1 MANERLN
8 ETLVREAL
16 RDAGY
21 FAPGSGITVEEQ
33 SSTDPTLSLLLSV
46 ASKTGKGGKGSPEFI
61 ITSDS
66 DPDLVVVVE
75 CKAATKDH
83 EPTGRQ
89 KPNATKYAVDGALH
103 YAKVLSEA
111 RTVVAIASSGE
122 NSGQWR
128 VSTYV
133 HRQGAD
139 APEELKNPNGT
150 AITTVVPFDTLLEA
164 VKFDPKE
171 KRLTT
176 DDLLNLSKEIHNF
189 IRVKISE
196 SNKALLIAGTL
207 IALKDHKYRTS
218 IESPNNFAAGTSAAE
233 WLGGVE
239 RALGKE
245 YKVKPDAIGKRV
257 LDGKPLAIYNQ
268 LSAVIETNPSL
279 YDNSTPSKK
288 YRYIKSGKSTPL
300 DTIARTLAD
309 HVYKEMRK
317 NTAFDILGA
326 FYGEFL
332 AYSGGDSKLG
342 IVLTPQHITD
352 LMCELAEV
360 NGNTSIVL
368 DPCTGTGG
376 FLIAAM
382 DKMFATPGAD
392 AEYTKRNRL
401 IGIEKRSDMYALGAA
416 NMILRGDG
424 KSSMYHDDCFS
435 ETVAAEVLTRTDEEN
450 QSTRPNVGLI
460 NPPYGVDGLSE
471 LKFITNMLDL
481 LDTNGI
487 GVAIVPMSAAS
498 SASKDKADLMA
509 KHTLLSVMTMPKVF
523 KGVGVC
529 PVIMVFKAGVP
540 HDVSKPSWFA
550 LWTDDGHAVIPKQ
563 GRKDTGRWLDIR
575 EQWLR
580 AFRAGVNGDDVPGQ
594 TVTRAVSPTDEWV
607 AEAYIETDYAALTQ
621 DAFEKVVL
629 DYALYLR
636 DNGTTTEENT
646 DAA

>member
-8 ETLVREAL
+8 EALVRDAL

-21 FAPGSGITVEEQ
+21 FAPGIMVEEQ
-33 SSTDPTLSLLLSV
+33 SSTDPTLNLLLSV

-83 EPTGRQ
+83 EPTGRR
-89 KPNATKYAVDGALH
+89 KPDAAKYAVDGALH

-122 NSGQWR
+122 NSGEWR
-128 VSTYV
+128 LSTYV
-133 HRQGAD
+133 HRHGAD

-150 AITTVVPFDTLLEA
+150 ALTTVVPFDTLLEA
-164 VKFDPKE
+164 VEFDPKA
-171 KRLTT
+171 KQLTT
-176 DDLLNLSKEIHNF
+176 DELLDLSKEIHNF

-196 SNKALLIAGTL
+196 SHKALLIAGTL
-207 IALKDHKYRTS
+207 IALKDVDYRKA
-218 IESPNNFAAGTSAAE
+218 IESPNNFAAGTSATQ
-233 WLGGVE
+233 WLEGVK

-245 YKVKPDAIGKRV
+245 YKLTNTTQGFV
-257 LDGKPLAIYNQ
+257 LTGKPLAIYTQ
-268 LSAVIETNPSL
+268 LAAVIETNPSL
-279 YDNSTPSKK
+279 YDNSAPSKK

-342 IVLTPQHITD
+342 IVLTPQHVTD

-392 AEYTKRNRL
+392 PEYTKRNRL

-540 HDVSKPSWFA
+540 HDASKPSWFA

-563 GRKDTGRWLDIR
+563 GRKDTGRWTNIR

-594 TVTRAVSPTDEWV
+594 TVTRAVCATDEWV
-607 AEAYIETDYAALTQ
+607 AEAYIETDYAALTKS
-621 DAFEKVVL
+621 AFEKVVL

-636 DNGTTTEENT
+636 DNGATTEENA
-646 DAA
+646 DVA